1 MDFSIGRHEFFP
13 RRRLSLPL
21 VFIEQIE
28 IGDRRAI
35 KGRSMHSTCRP
46 TYAAL
51 TRRCVGR
58 QVRRSSRPW
67 HARPRAS
74 HGANAVPAALRGV
87 EPRQQR
93 REGAGEPRP
102 LLCRGR
108 GRAGRLCTTRS
119 TCGTI
124 VRPIPRPPTA
134 QGRSC
139 AIQWQICLPLILATK
154 HGVDARR
161 PGPTTVA
168 APIGWPQRRP
178 VRALARWRRLGTTR
192 SGARASEERENE
204 ERHAV

>member
-1 MDFSIGRHEFFP
+1 MDFSIGPRGFFR
-13 RRRLSLPL
+13 RRRLPPPPI
-21 VFIEQIE
+21 FIRQIE
-28 IGDRRAI
+28 IGERREI
-35 KGRSMHSTCRP
+35 GGRSMHSACRP
-46 TYAAL
+46 TYAAHM
-51 TRRCVGR
+51 RRCVGR

-67 HARPRAS
+67 HARLRAS
-74 HGANAVPAALRGV
+74 HAPTAVPAVLLRV

-93 REGAGEPRP
+93 KEGAGKPRP
-102 LLCRGR
+102 FLCRGR

-119 TCGTI
+119 TRGTV
-124 VRPIPRPPTA
+124 VRPIPRPPTT

-139 AIQWQICLPLILATK
+139 AILWRICLPLILATK

-178 VRALARWRRLGTTR
+178 VRAHAQRRRLRTNR
-192 SGARASEERENE
+192 AAARASEERENE

>member
-1 MDFSIGRHEFFP
+1 MDFSIGCLVFF
-13 RRRLSLPL
+13 RKRRLSPPPI
-21 VFIEQIE
+21 FIGQIE
-28 IGDRRAI
+28 VGDRRAI

-108 GRAGRLCTTRS
+108 GRAGRMCTTRS
-119 TCGTI
+119 TRGTI
-124 VRPIPRPPTA
+124 VRPLLRPLIA
-134 QGRSC
+134 QGRLGATLWRFYSV
-139 AIQWQICLPLILATK
+139 LILAMK
-154 HGVDARR
+154 HGIFACR
-161 PGPTTVA
+161 PGLTTAV
-168 APIGWPQRRP
+168 APIGGPQHHP
-178 VRALARWRRLGTTR
+178 VHALARWRRLGTTR
-192 SGARASEERENE
+192 SGAWPSGEQEGEQ
-204 ERHAV
+204 RHA

>member
-1 MDFSIGRHEFFP
+1 
-13 RRRLSLPL
+13 
-21 VFIEQIE
+21 
-28 IGDRRAI
+28 
-35 KGRSMHSTCRP
+35 MHSTCRP

-139 AIQWQICLPLILATK
+139 AILWRICPPLILATK

-178 VRALARWRRLGTTR
+178 VRAHAQRRRLRTTR
-192 SGARASEERENE
+192 AAARASEERENE